1 MMNWQRMRRLPLVVI
16 ILLVTPRVGFG
27 EIVTFEA
34 TLSQAWDPTFV
45 AFPVEGTGSSATGT
59 LHFVYDTNTKTA
71 LDLDLDVQRWASLPS
86 SEIT

>member
-1 MMNWQRMRRLPLVVI
+1 MTNSRHQRLLPLAFI
-16 ILLVTPRVGFG
+16 FLLVTPRVGFG